1 MWVWLIGW
9 VGRIRPHS
17 ERPSTRSISQ
27 RAPRKTALLHVGAAP
42 PALGRRWIIPG
53 HLAAAK
59 SRKVRLKKTT
69 SARHLILRESQT
81 NLHIPDGSQKSHD
94 VNALIAVSQ
103 KSFYDIFG
111 KGEQIFEIFNCEI
124 QKASMEEAW
133 TKTITS
139 PQIYCR
145 TTLRKISVQL
155 HSRALFLLARI
166 SLMFR
171 WHLFHEFYLLIYF
184 SSRLRSHYDTEI
196 FVCCITHL
204 FLLWK

>member
-59 SRKVRLKKTT
+59 SRKAWLQKTK
-69 SARHLILRESQT
+69 SARQLISRLITRESQT

-103 KSFYDIFG
+103 KKFLRYLRQRTKVNKFSKFLTVKFRQHPWKKLELKLPPPLKPVAALPCEKLAFNYTAVHYFY
-111 KGEQIFEIFNCEI
+111 
-124 QKASMEEAW
+124 
-133 TKTITS
+133 
-139 PQIYCR
+139 
-145 TTLRKISVQL
+145 
-155 HSRALFLLARI
+155 
-166 SLMFR
+166 
-171 WHLFHEFYLLIYF
+171 
-184 SSRLRSHYDTEI
+184 
-196 FVCCITHL
+196 
-204 FLLWK
+204 